1 MKKIY
6 FSLVLG
12 CLVANASD
20 VVTTILPTKYFVDK
34 ITNGEISVDAMVGGS
49 SNPHTYEPKPKQ
61 MKDLEEAK
69 IYFGVGIEFDN
80 KWGKKFTKQ
89 YPNLLF
95 VDTSANIEK
104 IAMQAHSHGDE
115 EEHGHHDHAHHD
127 HDHHEHSHHDHDH
140 HEHGHHAH
148 DHHEHGHSID
158 PHVWLDPVLAKAQSK
173 NILDAL
179 CKVYDDKCDKFSEN
193 FAKFSKELDDMDA
206 YAKDK
211 FKDIKNNKFVI
222 YHPALGYFAKR
233 YGLEQLSVEING
245 KEPKPAQLAKLTET
259 IKNENIKVVF
269 VAKNFPVKSAE
280 VLAKSTGANIVMVNF
295 LDENW
300 QKQMQKIIDEIAKS
314 L

>member
-6 FSLVLG
+6 FSLVFS

-34 ITNGEISVDAMVGGS
+34 ITNGEISATAMVNSS

-69 IYFGVGIEFDN
+69 IYFGVDIEFDD
-80 KWGKKFTKQ
+80 KWGEKFTKQ

-95 VDTSANIEK
+95 VDTAANIEK

-115 EEHGHHDHAHHD
+115 EEREHEHAD
-127 HDHHEHSHHDHDH
+127 HDHEHEAHEHEHEHEHDHN
-140 HEHGHHAH
+140 HAH
-148 DHHEHGHSID
+148 AID
-158 PHVWLDPVLAKAQSK
+158 PHIWLDPVLAKAQSK

-179 CKVYDDKCDKFSEN
+179 CKVYSDKCDKFSEN
-193 FAKFSKELDDMDA
+193 FAKFSKEVDEMDT

-233 YGLEQLSVEING
+233 YGLEQLSVEIDG
-245 KEPKPAQLAKLTET
+245 KEPKPAQLAKLTKT
-259 IKNENIKVVF
+259 IKDENIKVVF
-269 VAKNFPVKSAE
+269 VAKNFPLNSAE

-300 QKQMQKIIDEIAKS
+300 QEQVQKIIDEIAKS